1 MPWTCLWLLESS
13 LCINKFFVLS
23 TCCIPSPG
31 LRTERI
37 TNKFKVKTP
46 ENVILYSE
54 TTDTWKSTNKQ
65 GCVCV
70 CVAQV
75 CTHTHPHTYMNMM
88 LVDVNYHLSLT
99 STVLCD
105 KVMTGHLL
113 QLKLVIWRQQP
124 IPGSWL
130 CSINLR
136 SEWIA
141 NGGLELHH
149 ISY

>member
-13 LCINKFFVLS
+13 LNINEFFVLS
-23 TCCIPSPG
+23 TCCIPSPRK
-31 LRTERI
+31 RTEGI
-37 TNKFKVKTP
+37 TNKFKGKPLKMSSSIVRQQIH
-46 ENVILYSE
+46 ESQQI
-54 TTDTWKSTNKQ
+54 NKA
-65 GCVCV
+65 VCM
-70 CVAQV
+70 CVAHV
-75 CTHTHPHTYMNMM
+75 CTHPPHRHMNMM

-99 STVLCD
+99 STVLCE

-113 QLKLVIWRQQP
+113 QLKLVIWRQPP
-124 IPGSWL
+124 IPVSWL